1 MLREAR
7 EGCRA
12 TERRT
17 PEALRS
23 WFLSF
28 LIPIR
33 QYFYTGSHLAS
44 GKPHKCS
51 PVPHLQILP
60 CWGQGTH
67 TKDIGAVTD
76 GSPLGKGEYCIGSRL
91 TMRTLRVSPGKSF
104 LAEQAIASSGNL
116 EASGA
121 QPVRDL
127 VGPESVL
134 LGLATPTASSSIIL
148 WKLEYGLWSHK
159 AWVQL
164 PDQPLIILEHA
175 TCFPTCKGD

>member
-7 EGCRA
+7 GW
-12 TERRT
+12 RRVQGSGEEN
-17 PEALRS
+17 PGSSERS

-51 PVPHLQILP
+51 PVPHLQILL

-91 TMRTLRVSPGKSF
+91 TIRTLRVSPGKSF
-104 LAEQAIASSGNL
+104 LAEQAVASSGSL
-116 EASGA
+116 EA
-121 QPVRDL
+121 
-127 VGPESVL
+127 VGYNL
-134 LGLATPTASSSIIL
+134 
-148 WKLEYGLWSHK
+148 
-159 AWVQL
+159 
-164 PDQPLIILEHA
+164 
-175 TCFPTCKGD
+175 